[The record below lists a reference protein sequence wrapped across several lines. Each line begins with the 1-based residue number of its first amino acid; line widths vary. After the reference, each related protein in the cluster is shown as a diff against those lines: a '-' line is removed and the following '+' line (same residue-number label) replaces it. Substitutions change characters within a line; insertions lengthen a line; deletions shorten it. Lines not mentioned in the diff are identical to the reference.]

1 MNETE
6 RWEEAARE
14 AFDQFLQELKE
25 DLPKGSNFEQIEEAI
40 FLRQRTLL
48 SQVLQAR
55 VNAEGDFSP
64 QAS

>member
-1 MNETE
+1 MSEIE
-6 RWEEAARE
+6 GWEEAARE
-14 AFDQFLQELKE
+14 AFDQFLQELKK

-55 VNAEGDFSP
+55 VNAEADFSP